1 MRSNK
6 TIKKLMYH
14 AAIASLLL
22 CNPLYSQSMPAEES
36 GLDENGMA
44 MTIMKNTLAN
54 NPNSKIAKITCAKVL
69 LKNGHRREAEE
80 LLLQVLE
87 MDPLNKSANKILK
100 ELNNGNMPEFPQ
112 ASEAPVDNQYVEQEQ
127 PQYVEVPVSPST
139 DLTEA
144 TEVPAVTEPIANTV
158 VEQLPQAP
166 EVPPE
171 APVIDE
177 SPAIAAIEAPAPVS
191 TPAPT
196 SALTL
201 PSKDE
206 ILRRAKEKAIQKFAE
221 AKAEKEGIPVEQAA
235 SELTAAEEAKTA
247 TKPEIVDLIEPITLE
262 EAPVIAGDGSL
273 YSGEE
278 KKNSVNNSVTPEAS
292 PSPAIN
298 SVSTEEKMVF
308 TPYIAGQTKKEVPD
322 KTTVAESV
330 ALPKPVAIETGKQLS
345 NTAVKNFLKATT
357 QSFSVNLDEALCKVE
372 RNELAEADSFLNK
385 AAILAVASKDTKKI
399 YDVQL
404 SRAVIYIYQ
413 CNFEKYGKHIMGLRK
428 GISDEVYNSLNEMYK
443 IGINLPDERSR
454 AKFAAKVALDSGHF
468 RVAHDLASRVQPQDA
483 DTQSIIQISADNLS
497 KISGEALLNKGS
509 YMGALEYFEQD
520 NDEVEAGRTYF
531 AISKSL
537 DEIGDYAEA
546 KIAEAFGKSCIMN
559 CLSNDPNNPKANLY
573 LALYFLDQGNK
584 DQAKEAIRR
593 GLNSQ
598 SDNELV
604 TSKLL
609 NLSENL

>member
-1 MRSNK
+1 MRSKNIINK
-6 TIKKLMYH
+6 IMYH

-22 CNPLYSQSMPAEES
+22 CNPLYSQSMPADEG

-69 LKNGHRREAEE
+69 LKNGNRQEAEA

-87 MDPLNKSANKILK
+87 MDPTNRSANKILREMNARNQSEVPQLQDAHNAPEIPIEPAYTEEPVQAEESIQPPPAEVPLVQNK
-100 ELNNGNMPEFPQ
+100 AISEDSSTTAFAQETMPAEQSPVL
-112 ASEAPVDNQYVEQEQ
+112 AEVTTPTIVEAPVTSE
-127 PQYVEVPVSPST
+127 
-139 DLTEA
+139 
-144 TEVPAVTEPIANTV
+144 
-158 VEQLPQAP
+158 QAP
-166 EVPPE
+166 
-171 APVIDE
+171 A
-177 SPAIAAIEAPAPVS
+177 
-191 TPAPT
+191 
-196 SALTL
+196 SALSL

-206 ILRRAKEKAIQKFAE
+206 ILRRAKEKALKKYAE
-221 AKAEKEGIPVEQAA
+221 TKAEKEGISLEEVEANRK
-235 SELTAAEEAKTA
+235 SAEEAKAA
-247 TKPEIVDLIEPITLE
+247 TPVIADLIEPITLE
-262 EAPVIAGDGSL
+262 EAPAVPQDSY
-273 YSGEE
+273 YSSEE
-278 KKNSVNNSVTPEAS
+278 KKNTQTRLVTPVQE
-292 PSPAIN
+292 PSSATIL
-298 SVSTEEKMVF
+298 SDSEEKMVF
-308 TPYIAGQTKKEVPD
+308 TPYIVGQNKNVTQD
-322 KTTVAESV
+322 KTTVAESKT
-330 ALPKPVAIETGKQLS
+330 LPKPALIDTRKQLS
-345 NTAVKNFLKATT
+345 NTAVKNFLRATT

-372 RNELAEADSFLNK
+372 RNELAEADAFLNK

-443 IGINLPDERSR
+443 VGISLPDERAR
-454 AKFAAKVALDSGHF
+454 TKFAAKIALDSGHF
-468 RVAHDLASRVQPQDA
+468 RVAHDLASKVRPQDA
-483 DTQSIIQISADNLS
+483 DTQSIMQICEQNLS
-497 KISGEALLNKGS
+497 KINGEALLNKGS

-559 CLSNDPNNPKANLY
+559 CLNNDPNNPKANLY

>member
-22 CNPLYSQSMPAEES
+22 CNPLYSQSMPADEG

-69 LKNGHRREAEE
+69 LKNGNRREAEE

-100 ELNNGNMPEFPQ
+100 ELNNGSMPEVPQ
-112 ASEAPVDNQYVEQEQ
+112 VHETPTENDYVEPVQ
-127 PQYVEVPVSPST
+127 PQFVEVPVTPAT
-139 DLTEA
+139 DFAAA
-144 TEVPAVTEPIANTV
+144 TEVTEPVANNV
-158 VEQLPQAP
+158 VEQLP

-177 SPAIAAIEAPAPVS
+177 APVIAAIDAPAPVS
-191 TPAPT
+191 TPAPA
-196 SALTL
+196 SALSL

-206 ILRRAKEKAIQKFAE
+206 ILKRAKEKAIQKFAE
-221 AKAEKEGIPVEQAA
+221 TKAEKEGVPVNQVTA
-235 SELTAAEEAKTA
+235 ELNAAEEAKASTKTA
-247 TKPEIVDLIEPITLE
+247 IADLIEPITLE
-262 EAPVIAGDGSL
+262 EAPVIAGDSSF

-278 KKNSVNNSVTPEAS
+278 KKNSVTNSVTPEAS
-292 PSPAIN
+292 PSPAVN
-298 SVSTEEKMVF
+298 SVSTDEKMVF
-308 TPYIAGQTKKEVPD
+308 TPYIAGQAKKQVPD

-372 RNELAEADSFLNK
+372 RNELAEADNFLNK

-443 IGINLPDERSR
+443 IGISLPDERSR

-483 DTQSIIQISADNLS
+483 DTQSIIQVAASNLS
-497 KISGEALLNKGS
+497 KISGESLLNKGS

-559 CLSNDPNNPKANLY
+559 CLNNDPNNPKANLY